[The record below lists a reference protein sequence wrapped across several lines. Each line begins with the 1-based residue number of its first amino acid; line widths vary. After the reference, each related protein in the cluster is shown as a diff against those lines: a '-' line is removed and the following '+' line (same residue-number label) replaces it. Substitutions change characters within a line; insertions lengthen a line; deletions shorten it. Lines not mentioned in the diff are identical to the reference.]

1 MRYRQF
7 RVRGLDSSPEIS
19 PDGRFLRT
27 QGPEQIYLWSVPPR
41 LPEGAPVPEW
51 LLRLAPVLATKTV
64 HDAGQLVDLPDATTQ
79 FDDVR
84 REIAALPA
92 DAPLAEWGRW
102 ILDDRADRSIAPGFT
117 VTQADAEKLAAALAA
132 DLAAK
137 P

>member
-1 MRYRQF
+1 MRFRQSPL
-7 RVRGLDSSPEIS
+7 RSLDSSPEIS

-27 QGPEQIYLWSVPPR
+27 QRPEESYVWSLPPR
-41 LPEGAPVPEW
+41 LPEGAPVPVW
-51 LLRLAPVLATKTV
+51 LLRLATVLATKTV
-64 HDAGQLVDLPDATTQ
+64 NDAGQLVDIPDATTQ

-117 VTQADAEKLAAALAA
+117 VTPADAEKLAAALAA